1 MVATFINDPEEVT
14 EDSILEDE
22 ELTTFESEDSQE
34 FEEQPEAEV
43 EVEEGV
49 PEKYKGKSMAEI
61 IQMHQEAEKA
71 IGRQGTEVGDLR
83 KIVDDFIN
91 TNLESNAQPTPDTP
105 TPVDFWD
112 DPETALSQ
120 RLENNQDLKDIKEI
134 KAQLKRNELVAK
146 LDSDHPDW
154 QSTVYNDASFAD
166 WVKASK
172 VRMELFHRADN
183 NLDYDAADELLS
195 TWTERKQTV
204 VNTSTIQKEDVK
216 QQRKA
221 ASTGSSSGSGEA
233 KSRKVYRR
241 TDIINLMRTD
251 PERYQQLEPEIRQA
265 YAENRVK

>member
-134 KAQLKRNELVAK
+134 KAQLKRN
-146 LDSDHPDW
+146 
-154 QSTVYNDASFAD
+154 
-166 WVKASK
+166 
-172 VRMELFHRADN
+172 
-183 NLDYDAADELLS
+183 
-195 TWTERKQTV
+195 
-204 VNTSTIQKEDVK
+204 
-216 QQRKA
+216 
-221 ASTGSSSGSGEA
+221 
-233 KSRKVYRR
+233 
-241 TDIINLMRTD
+241 
-251 PERYQQLEPEIRQA
+251 
-265 YAENRVK
+265 